1 MVLTKENRNMYVV
14 KDTKLSNMYNKENK
28 KETDSVDKL
37 LKKSESNVLKREDI
51 EIKKALEIVVK
62 QMRNNGNR
70 ERTINDYVYYVLDY
84 IKKTKTYYV
93 SEITLTSIYEW
104 FETMTVAN
112 STKKIRYKSFSAVL
126 GRFYDNGW
134 LEKKFWKSINIKVDE
149 KIKQPAKWEDIE
161 LLLGMLDFNNFF
173 QLRDACAILLM
184 WQTGIRIRTLSH
196 LEEKDIDFE
205 NKVLLLNGEIMKNH
219 KFSKLPLSEEL
230 VNMIEVLMQ
239 QNKVIRKRMKQR
251 NKLVFITQKGDTI
264 QKYDNTNAIR
274 KRLTKYALD
283 YNLKNINPHSI
294 RRGYALNLL
303 SKGASVVLI
312 SKALS
317 HSDIAVTTK
326 YLYLDTEETLDE
338 LRKYL
343 E

>member
-1 MVLTKENRNMYVV
+1 MTKENRNMYVV
-14 KDTKLSNMYNKENK
+14 KDTKLGNIYSKENK

-37 LKKSESNVLKREDI
+37 LKKGESIVLKREDI

-93 SEITLTSIYEW
+93 SDINLTSIYEW
-104 FETMTVAN
+104 FETMEVTN
-112 STKKIRYKSFSAVL
+112 STKKIRYKSLSAVL

-184 WQTGIRIRTLSH
+184 WQTGIRIRTLSY

-230 VNMIEVLMQ
+230 LNMIEVLIQ
-239 QNKVIRKRMKQR
+239 QNKIIRKRMKQR

-303 SKGASVVLI
+303 KKGASVVLI

-338 LRKYL
+338 LRTYL
-343 E
+343 